1 MAPPFSSWD
10 TGRVVPDGVSTF
22 HLSFTYLLDIMLLT
36 DKILETGILTTG
48 FISVVLLKDGTKG
61 VFIHKFQC

>member
-36 DKILETGILTTG
+36 DKILETGILTTELNQLCYSQTESIG
-48 FISVVLLKDGTKG
+48 
-61 VFIHKFQC
+61 